1 MITNF
6 GSCCIDH
13 VYAVPHFVK
22 PGETLPCTAYDV
34 HPGGKGLN
42 QSLALANGGAEVRHA
57 GKIGKDGEFLKRLL
71 TDNGIN
77 TSLLQVIDEP
87 SGHANIQV
95 TPKGENCIVLFGGAN
110 RKITIADIETVLTH
124 CEPGEALL
132 IQNEISFLPELMRMA
147 DAAGQ
152 FIVFNAAPITAE
164 VANYPLETVSMFIV
178 NEVEGEGLTGETEP
192 TAILSKMERLFP
204 RAVIV
209 LTLGKAGAWCSAGE
223 TRHYQAATPV
233 NAADTT
239 AAGDT
244 FTGFFLSAW
253 VDGVAPKA
261 CLKRACRA
269 AGIAVTRAGAAT
281 SIPLMLEVDG

>member
-22 PGETLPCTAYDV
+22 PGETLPCTAYDIY
-34 HPGGKGLN
+34 PGGKGLN

-57 GKIGKDGEFLKRLL
+57 GKIGKDGQFLKDLL
-71 TDNGIN
+71 SESGVDT
-77 TSLLQVIDEP
+77 TLLQVVDRP

-95 TPKGENCIVLFGGAN
+95 TPEGENCIVLFGGAN
-110 RKITIADIETVLTH
+110 REITIPDIEHVIAD
-124 CEPGEALL
+124 CQAGDAML
-132 IQNEISFLPELMRMA
+132 IQNEISFLPELMQLA

-164 VANYPLETVSMFIV
+164 VEQYPLETISMFIV
-178 NEVEGEGLTGETEP
+178 NEVEGEGLTGETDP
-192 TAILSKMERLFP
+192 ARILTEMEKRFP
-204 RAVIV
+204 KAVTV
-209 LTLGKAGAWCSAGE
+209 LTLGEAGAWCMASGN
-223 TRHYQAATPV
+223 RHHQPATPV
-233 NAADTT
+233 EAVDTT

-253 VDGVAPKA
+253 VDGQSPEA
-261 CLKRACRA
+261 CLNRACRA
-269 AGIAVTRAGAAT
+269 AGIAVTRSGAAT
-281 SIPLMLEVDG
+281 SIPQKAEVDL

>member
-13 VYAVPHFVK
+13 VYAVPHFVL
-22 PGETLPCTAYDV
+22 PGETLPCTQYDIY
-34 HPGGKGLN
+34 PGGKGLN

-57 GKIGKDGEFLKRLL
+57 GKVGKDGQFLKDLL
-71 TDNGIN
+71 TNSGVD
-77 TSLLQVIDEP
+77 TDLLEVADGP

-95 TPKGENCIVLFGGAN
+95 TPEGENSIVLFGGAN
-110 RKITIADIETVLTH
+110 REITVADLDRVLAQ
-124 CEPGEALL
+124 CAAGDALL
-132 IQNEISFLPELMRMA
+132 IQNEISELPELMLRA

-164 VANYPLETVSMFIV
+164 VASYPLETISMFIV
-178 NEVEGEGLTGETEP
+178 NEVEGEGLTGETDP
-192 TAILSKMERLFP
+192 AAILTQMEQRFP
-204 RAVIV
+204 RAVTV
-209 LTLGKAGAWCSAGE
+209 LTLGEAGAWCSADGA
-223 TRHYQAATPV
+223 RHHENATSV
-233 NAADTT
+233 EAVDTT

-253 VDGVAPKA
+253 VAGAPPSA
-261 CLKRACRA
+261 CLSRACRA

-281 SIPLMLEVDG
+281 SIPTRDEVD